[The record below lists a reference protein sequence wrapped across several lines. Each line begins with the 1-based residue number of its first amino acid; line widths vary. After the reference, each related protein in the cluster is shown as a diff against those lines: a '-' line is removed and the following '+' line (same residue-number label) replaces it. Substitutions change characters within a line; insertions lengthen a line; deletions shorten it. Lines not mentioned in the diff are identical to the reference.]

1 MNRIVV
7 SKETNPCHNLALEE
21 ELLKQAESGS
31 TLLYLWVN
39 RPCVVLGRNQ
49 NPYLECDMDYL
60 KSEDI
65 RLVRRK
71 SGGGAVYQDLGNLNY
86 TFINREGEGSQ
97 AMQQEVLLGML
108 RSLGTDA
115 VFSGRNDI
123 LAAGRKISGQA
134 GYCEGGNEYLHGTL
148 MVRVRKDHLEKS
160 LRPSPMK
167 LESKGVRSIVGRVA
181 NLSEYIPDITV
192 KQAAGLLA
200 GQFRQVFGPSLPV
213 VYRDES
219 QGRPLG
225 QDIYESRDW
234 IVDNCPEYT
243 VSQEIQWNGGIL
255 KLRFQVREG
264 TVFHIEC
271 SSDSLSCGDIA
282 WIRELEGCG
291 YDREQVVKIIMERGK

>member
-160 LRPSPMK
+160 LQ
-167 LESKGVRSIVGRVA
+167 IGRAHV
-181 NLSEYIPDITV
+181 
-192 KQAAGLLA
+192 
-200 GQFRQVFGPSLPV
+200 
-213 VYRDES
+213 
-219 QGRPLG
+219 
-225 QDIYESRDW
+225 
-234 IVDNCPEYT
+234 
-243 VSQEIQWNGGIL
+243 
-255 KLRFQVREG
+255 
-264 TVFHIEC
+264 
-271 SSDSLSCGDIA
+271 
-282 WIRELEGCG
+282 
-291 YDREQVVKIIMERGK
+291 